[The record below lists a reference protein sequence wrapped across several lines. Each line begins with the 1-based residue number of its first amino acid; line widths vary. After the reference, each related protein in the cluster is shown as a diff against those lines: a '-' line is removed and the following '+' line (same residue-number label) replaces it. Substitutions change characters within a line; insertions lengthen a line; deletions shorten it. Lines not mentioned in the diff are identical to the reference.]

1 MCRGADAHRRR
12 RRRRCGCSTPAW
24 ATATI
29 LSRLMRSAHSYFP
42 NVPLLAVAKEISLE
56 DVRLGLEKM
65 PERFFEHPATV
76 VVITNLSYV
85 DALGL
90 ALPNPQRAAALN
102 WQEVRL
108 AGTASHD
115 FSEQIEALAPMLA
128 HGWETKPSPK
138 TGNPIPSRPTV
149 LVVYRQDH
157 EFILDQVIPRPTKF
171 VGKYDFALASQPWR
185 ASVDA
190 TFKAQ
195 KILAPLTRSLAPGGR
210 LLAIQSW
217 GRDPAAE
224 IVERIWPDERPF
236 PIDRHALLEALRLE
250 LGESVAQFDLS
261 DPPDSEAVF
270 RYHMHTLPSEIGD
283 RIGTS
288 TLFAAWNAVIYVN
301 QIQDDRI
308 EAVAHRFWLHGR
320 DTGGLAQVWRPLVQ
334 RRGVRRRAGDG
345 PLAVTALRHRL
356 GEPGVF
362 VIAAELVTSRGLER
376 SGRKWPVRVRTCTRC
391 RRPRRRLLDHG
402 QPWWQSDV
410 GARHRRCRPRVAR
423 MRGDYPPCDQ
433 GFESECARESS
444 LEAGIRRI
452 STMYSR
458 CRVIIPSRVT
468 AA

>member
-1 MCRGADAHRRR
+1 M
-12 RRRRCGCSTPAW
+12 
-24 ATATI
+24 
-29 LSRLMRSAHSYFP
+29 
-42 NVPLLAVAKEISLE
+42 
-56 DVRLGLEKM
+56 
-65 PERFFEHPATV
+65 
-76 VVITNLSYV
+76 ITNLSYV

-90 ALPNPQRAAALN
+90 ALLNPQRAAALN

-115 FSEQIEALAPMLA
+115 FSEQIEALAPMLV

-157 EFILDQVIPRPTKF
+157 EFILNRVIPRPTNF

-250 LGESVAQFDLS
+250 LGESAAQYDLS

-308 EAVAHRFWLHGR
+308 EDAAHRSGYMDVTQEVLHKY
-320 DTGGLAQVWRPLVQ
+320 GGLWFNDEAFVVE
-334 RRGVRRRAGDG
+334 RGTGRGGDG
-345 PLAVTALRHRL
+345 ARHRL

-362 VIAAELVTSRGLER
+362 VIAAELVTSRGLEDR
-376 SGRKWPVRVRTCTRC
+376 AGSGLFAYAHALAADGRV
-391 RRPRRRLLDHG
+391 
-402 QPWWQSDV
+402 DV
-410 GARHRRCRPRVAR
+410 FSITDNPGGNPMSAPDTVAADLASR
-423 MRGDYPPCDQ
+423 GCEVIIHLATKDSNRNALESRAWKLASEGFNNVLALSGDYP
-433 GFESECARESS
+433 
-444 LEAGIRRI
+444 I
-452 STMYSR
+452 
-458 CRVIIPSRVT
+458 RVT